1 MTATALPGGLR
12 AFPSAEEV
20 LELGDEV
27 FAMPA
32 ARRETIRAV
41 ARAVAEGSLDL
52 DPGADRAE
60 TEHRL
65 LDLPG
70 IGPWTAGYIALR
82 ALGDPDV
89 FLATDLGVRR
99 GAELLGLPSDPKT
112 LDAYA
117 QRWRPWR
124 SYAVIRM
131 WRHP

>member
-1 MTATALPGGLR
+1 M
-12 AFPSAEEV
+12 

-32 ARRETIRAV
+32 ARRATIRAV
-41 ARAVAEGSLDL
+41 ARAVLDGTLYL

-60 TEHRL
+60 TERRL
-65 LDLPG
+65 LELPG
-70 IGPWTAGYIALR
+70 IGPWTASYIALR

-99 GAELLGLPSDPKT
+99 GAELLGLPTDPKT

-117 QRWRPWR
+117 QRWSPWR
-124 SYAVIRM
+124 SYAVIRL